1 MENRILISDLC
12 NISATY
18 LDGESVAK
26 IYEAYLLA
34 ADAHDGQYRKSGEAY
49 VFHPLAVAL
58 ILAKLKLD
66 YQSIIAAMLHDVIE
80 DTPITAK
87 DIEAHFGSSVAHIVE
102 GVSKIDSIEH
112 KNVNI
117 KQAQNFR
124 KLLIAAST
132 DARVLIIK
140 LADRLH
146 NMRTISA
153 MNPASQKRIAK
164 ETQEIY
170 IPISRRMGLEMITSE
185 LKLLTF
191 KTIHPIRYGI
201 LERKLIQRQI
211 KTSGVLESSLATIR
225 SKLSEH
231 QVNCSIAGR
240 EKDIVSIYNKMKVK
254 KLRFNEIFDLYG
266 LRIIV
271 DELRDCYHALG
282 VVHNAYKPIP
292 GKFKDYIAIPKN
304 NGYQSLHTVIF
315 AENRQMIEV
324 QIRTTEM
331 DNIANYGIASH
342 WFYKNR
348 GNAEIVP
355 SWLQNIRFDT
365 DDDDFIESAQAE
377 ILQNDVFVFTPVGDI
392 IKLSHQATALDLA
405 YHIHTDIGNYAIS
418 CVIDNMRK
426 PLSTALKSGQ
436 TVEII
441 TDKKPHVTLENL
453 DIVQSPKAK
462 YEIKNFLKRNFSHR
476 LIKEGKQLLT
486 DVLFYQGIDM
496 DYINLVQHLEGFGV
510 SSVKE
515 LFIKITLKEIL
526 LSKVVSTINQN
537 EINEIIDTSIDRSQK
552 VTPELATCC
561 YPVPGDNVV
570 GVINQNRGFVIHRK
584 NCGHI
589 VKNKNIY
596 KVDWH
601 FNTDEV
607 YKSKI
612 SCNVTNERGAFASIA
627 TTVANLGFNIIDIDL
642 IERHNNTYL
651 EFIIEVG
658 SKTELQATIAELETL
673 SLIKS
678 IIRV

>member
-66 YQSIIAAMLHDVIE
+66 YQSIIAAILHDVIE
-80 DTPITAK
+80 DTPISAQ
-87 DIEAHFGSSVAHIVE
+87 DIESHFGSSVAHIVE
-102 GVSKIDSIEH
+102 GVSKIDSMEH
-112 KNVNI
+112 KNINI

-153 MNPASQKRIAK
+153 MTPASQQRIAK

-231 QVNCSIAGR
+231 EVNCSIAGR
-240 EKDIVSIYNKMKVK
+240 EKDIASIYHKMKIK

-304 NGYQSLHTVIF
+304 NGYQSLHTIIF

-348 GNAEIVP
+348 GNAEIAP

-365 DDDDFIESAQAE
+365 EDGDFIESAQAE
-377 ILQNDVFVFTPVGDI
+377 ILQNDVFVFTPTGDI
-392 IKLSHQATALDLA
+392 IKLAYQATALDLA

-418 CVIDNMRK
+418 CVIDNIRK
-426 PLSTALKSGQ
+426 PLSTGLKSGQ
-436 TVEII
+436 TIEII
-441 TDKKPHVTLENL
+441 TDKTPRVTLENL

-476 LIKEGKQLLT
+476 LINEGKQLLT
-486 DVLFYQGIDM
+486 DVLFYQGIDI
-496 DYINLVQHLEGFGV
+496 DYINLIQHLDDFGV
-510 SSVKE
+510 ESVKQ

-526 LSKVVSTINQN
+526 LSRVVSIINQS

-552 VTPELATCC
+552 VSPELATCC
-561 YPVPGDNVV
+561 YPLPGDKVV

-584 NCGHI
+584 NCDHI
-589 VKNKNIY
+589 FKNKNIY

-601 FNTDEV
+601 FSTDEV

-627 TTVANLGFNIIDIDL
+627 TTIANLGFNITDIDL
-642 IERHNNTYL
+642 VERQNNAYL
-651 EFIIEVG
+651 EFIIEIG
-658 SKTELQATIAELETL
+658 SKTKLEETITELEKL
-673 SLIKS
+673 NLIKS
-678 IIRV
+678 ITRV